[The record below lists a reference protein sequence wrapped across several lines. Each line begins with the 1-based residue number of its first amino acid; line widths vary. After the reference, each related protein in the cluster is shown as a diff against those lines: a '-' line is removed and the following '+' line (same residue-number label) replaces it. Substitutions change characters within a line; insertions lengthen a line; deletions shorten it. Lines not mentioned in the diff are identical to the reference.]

1 MSLSSQLTLTVLKKK
16 KILQNKTFPF
26 FLFSYESGHDLMSV
40 SGSTTLKIICSSR
53 RNSRKVRNDVW
64 GNGSLEDKKVA
75 TYMIV
80 WDS

>member
-1 MSLSSQLTLTVLKKK
+1 
-16 KILQNKTFPF
+16 
-26 FLFSYESGHDLMSV
+26 MSV

-80 WDS
+80 WDSYKIRQSVRRETSQL